1 MNRRALCCLLFLWSF
16 GLTAAP
22 DSAPVAG
29 IESVA
34 WLAGHWRG
42 PGAGGEAEE
51 IWAPPR
57 DGAMVGVFRQDGP
70 EGPVFYEIL
79 LIREEG
85 ESLVLR
91 LKHFHP
97 DLRGWEEK
105 DERLEWPLTLLGER
119 EAVFGPARFHS
130 PDPARL
136 QITVTMRRRDG
147 TRGELKFD
155 LSRVPAAD

>member
-1 MNRRALCCLLFLWSF
+1 MKRCALFCLLALWPF
-16 GLTAAP
+16 GLAAAP
-22 DSAPVAG
+22 DSVPAAG
-29 IESVA
+29 IEAVA

-42 PGAGGEAEE
+42 SGAGGVAEE

-57 DGAMVGVFRQDGP
+57 DGAMMGVFRQDGP

-85 ESLVLR
+85 DSLILR
-91 LKHFHP
+91 LKHFHA

-105 DERLEWPLTLLGER
+105 DERLEWPLAFLGER

-130 PDPARL
+130 PDPTRL

-147 TRGELKFD
+147 SHGELKFD
-155 LSRVPAAD
+155 LSRVPVDG

>member
-1 MNRRALCCLLFLWSF
+1 MKRCILCCLLVLGQIGWSAAASSVP
-16 GLTAAP
+16 TAK
-22 DSAPVAG
+22 
-29 IESVA
+29 IEAVA

-42 PGAGGEAEE
+42 PGAGGMAEE

-70 EGPVFYEIL
+70 EGPAFYEIIV
-79 LIREEG
+79 IREEG
-85 ESLVLR
+85 DSLILR
-91 LKHFHP
+91 LKHFHA

-105 DERLEWPLTLLGER
+105 DERLEWPLTSLGER

-130 PDPARL
+130 PDPNRL

-147 TRGELKFD
+147 SRGELKFD
-155 LSRVPAAD
+155 LSRVPAVE